1 MYSQIAD
8 ITEGKRGLLRFAKMT
23 ARNGNNATPWI
34 SIIIKL
40 SQANGIFQSD
50 LVFRLKI
57 NSTCT
62 LSTVNYFWYF
72 SQAWFQLK
80 NSGKGQTQAKQFFRA
95 DISPKQRTNEFYS
108 TTMKPQ
114 IHLFSLPFWRKL
126 KTSKRHFEAGVHFEI
141 IWPIFFVNSH
151 PLWIVWAEI

>member
-1 MYSQIAD
+1 MYQPTFYQSKWLCWKRLLCIHSTCHTWDIWFWLGEELVTTVINFFIYNIRKEFIRCYPQIAD

-72 SQAWFQLK
+72 SWK
-80 NSGKGQTQAKQFFRA
+80 IVRETR
-95 DISPKQRTNEFYS
+95 
-108 TTMKPQ
+108 
-114 IHLFSLPFWRKL
+114 
-126 KTSKRHFEAGVHFEI
+126 KTSEVFLNF
-141 IWPIFFVNSH
+141 IF
-151 PLWIVWAEI
+151 

>member
-1 MYSQIAD
+1 MGEELVTTVINFFIYNIRKEFIRCYSQIAD

-72 SQAWFQLK
+72 SWKIVVETQKYQRFFFYILSLNYRYINKLLSQTLFLCL
-80 NSGKGQTQAKQFFRA
+80 GKAGQ
-95 DISPKQRTNEFYS
+95 IQR
-108 TTMKPQ
+108 
-114 IHLFSLPFWRKL
+114 HLV
-126 KTSKRHFEAGVHFEI
+126 AA
-141 IWPIFFVNSH
+141 
-151 PLWIVWAEI
+151 LWTK

>member
-23 ARNGNNATPWI
+23 AKNGNNATNPWI

-114 IHLFSLPFWRKL
+114 VDFFSFVFWRKL
-126 KTSKRHFEAGVHFEI
+126 RTPKRHFEI
-141 IWPIFFVNSH
+141 NWPLQLLGI
-151 PLWIVWAEI
+151 LKRQT